1 MEETNMV
8 PLLDTDGETGLGL
21 VPYTSNLDYWDG
33 HNRSNG
39 KTGRHSGIGKLKAGG
54 FYVCH
59 GTQWEGERDYA
70 EVINEATARSLAIAA
85 GWNSDE
91 YREMFGEDIPVL

>member
-1 MEETNMV
+1 MGKTSMV
-8 PLLDTDGETGLGL
+8 PLLDVDGETGLGL

-33 HNRSNG
+33 HNQSNG

-54 FYVCH
+54 FYLCH

-70 EVINEATARSLAIAA
+70 ETIDEATAKSLAIAA
-85 GWNSDE
+85 GWDSDE
-91 YREMFGEDIPVL
+91 YREMFGEDIPML